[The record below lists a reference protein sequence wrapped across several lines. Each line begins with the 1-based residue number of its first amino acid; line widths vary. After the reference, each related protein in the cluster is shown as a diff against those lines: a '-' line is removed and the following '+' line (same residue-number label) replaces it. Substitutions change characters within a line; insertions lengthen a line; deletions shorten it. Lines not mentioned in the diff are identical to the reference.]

1 MVHALQEI
9 HHLLKPDGALIDIRP
24 NGLWNKFIRPQQ
36 QGEAEH
42 FIGYMHETDDYL
54 QYRQAEKAVQD
65 VIAIGLFQLEKA
77 QEFEYRVYADS
88 FTELKTHVDETR
100 SKSLVAEEVV
110 AEAKRLDDK
119 YGIGKTFISEEIFIG
134 LLRPL

>member
-1 MVHALQEI
+1 MVHALREI
-9 HHLLKPDGALIDIRP
+9 HHLLKPNGALIDIRP
-24 NGLWNKFIRPQQ
+24 NGLWNKFIRPPQH
-36 QGEAEH
+36 GNAEH

-54 QYRQAEKAVQD
+54 QYRQAARAVQD
-65 VIAIGLFQLEKA
+65 VIDMGLFQLEKA

-88 FTELKTHVDETR
+88 FSELKTHVDENR
-100 SKSLVAEEVV
+100 SKSLVVDEVV